1 MSAFI
6 WGFSIP
12 IVMADNICCF
22 HTLFKGSEY
31 VADVR
36 LSGFGIYKLI
46 PYKPNPD
53 IGTSVDVVSS
63 VFRV

>member
-1 MSAFI
+1 
-6 WGFSIP
+6 
-12 IVMADNICCF
+12 MADNICCF